1 MELKGPLG
9 SFKSIPGIFFFFFN
23 DDYAVF
29 LLKLKI
35 GGVF

>member
-9 SFKSIPGIFFFFFN
+9 SFKSIIFFVFFN